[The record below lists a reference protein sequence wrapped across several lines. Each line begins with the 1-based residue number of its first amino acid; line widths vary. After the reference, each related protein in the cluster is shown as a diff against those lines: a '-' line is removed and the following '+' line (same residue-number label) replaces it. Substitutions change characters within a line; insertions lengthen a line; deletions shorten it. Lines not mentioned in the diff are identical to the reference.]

1 MFIDIV
7 LDGGQYNIR
16 IKHRNMIK
24 RNFKKYEIT
33 PLNPVQIH
41 NLPLDSCI
49 SLMFS
54 HKTLMS

>member
-41 NLPLDSCI
+41 NLPWIHAFLKC
-49 SLMFS
+49 FPTK
-54 HKTLMS
+54 H